1 MNSFNSNFSETT
13 SLGNVA
19 FVQASWHR
27 EIVDAL
33 RDSFLKTY
41 AEIDNREVELFE
53 VPCAFEIPLR
63 AKLLACTGQYAG
75 IVAAGLIVDC
85 GIYRHEFVSN
95 AVIDGLMR
103 VQLDTGVPVFSAA
116 LTPQDFLSE
125 GQPEFFRGHFVT
137 KGVEAA
143 YACLQTIGTLKQ
155 PKVACDRALRA
166 RSVQTARS

>member
-53 VPCAFEIPLR
+53 VPRAFKIPLR

-85 GIYRHEFVSN
+85 GIYRHEVEQIRAAVNQIANAIEHVSH
-95 AVIDGLMR
+95 G
-103 VQLDTGVPVFSAA
+103 
-116 LTPQDFLSE
+116 
-125 GQPEFFRGHFVT
+125 
-137 KGVEAA
+137 
-143 YACLQTIGTLKQ
+143 
-155 PKVACDRALRA
+155 A
-166 RSVQTARS
+166 RSGGFDRMLHFHSLHDRKSCVRLNLLPCLDK